1 MLRRLF
7 QTSLHARTFKRPVAI
22 VVDGVLLLA
31 ATWLAFSVRLEGFHR
46 PQGMEWAA
54 YGLSLALALPAFGL
68 VGLYRSIVR
77 FSGVATFL
85 AIAKGVGLYALALSA
100 LLLGLRLEGVP
111 RSLSIIQP
119 LLALLFVASWR
130 LAVRIWYG
138 RSAPRHGRA
147 PRRRVAIYGAGGA
160 GRRLL
165 AALQN
170 SHEMIVVAFL
180 DDQPQLRRSLINGVT
195 IFDPLDLPDLVRR
208 GQVDDVLL
216 AIPSLSRKRRN
227 EILDELRASGVHV
240 RTLPGLIDLAKGTV
254 RASDLRELDIEDL
267 LGRDPVQPRADLM
280 ARHTSGKV
288 VLVTGAGGSIGS
300 ELCRQLAA
308 LHPDR
313 LVLVEQSE
321 YALYCIHQELLG
333 RMSEGALPRCAL
345 EPVLC
350 SVRDTAR
357 IGAVMRHWRP
367 HIVYHAAA
375 YKHVPLVECN
385 VVEGVANNVLGTWL
399 TAQAACDAGVPRF
412 VLIST
417 DKAVR
422 PSNVM
427 GASKRMAEMVLQAMA
442 MQAAEAM
449 RTHGGKAGAATC
461 FSMVRFGN
469 VLGSSG
475 SVVPL
480 FRQQIRNGGP
490 ITVTH
495 RDVTRFFMT
504 IPEAAQLV
512 VQAGAMANG
521 GEVFVLDMGQPVR
534 IIDLARRMV
543 ELSGLTVRDAE
554 SLAGDIEITVTGLR
568 PGEKLY
574 EELLIGDNP
583 LPTDHPRIMMA
594 REGFIPFA
602 ELHRHLVK
610 LQALAADGDAPAVVG
625 MLRQLVSGYVPPAGE
640 WTDDASQKQP
650 PTPEFGSAK
659 GGAPSGSLAGAATT
673 GAAPATSGPGQTVVS
688 LRRVV

>member
-1 MLRRLF
+1 MLRRFLH
-7 QTSLHARTFKRPVAI
+7 TPLHARALKRPVAI
-22 VVDGVLLLA
+22 AVDGLMLLA

-54 YGLSLALALPAFGL
+54 YGLSLALALPAFGV

-85 AIAKGVGLYALALSA
+85 AIAKGVGLYALVFSA
-100 LLLGLRLEGVP
+100 LLLGLRLDGVP

-130 LAVRIWYG
+130 LAVRVWYG
-138 RSAPRHGRA
+138 RSTPRHGRA

-195 IFDPLDLPDLVRR
+195 IFDPHDLPDLVRR
-208 GQVDDVLL
+208 GQVDAVLL

-227 EILDELRASGVHV
+227 EILDDLRASGVHV

-267 LGRDPVQPRADLM
+267 LGRDPVQPRSDLM

-321 YALYCIHQELLG
+321 FALYCIHQELLG
-333 RMSEGALPRCAL
+333 RMGDGTLPRCAL

-357 IGAVMRHWRP
+357 IGAVMRRWRP

-442 MQAAEAM
+442 TQAAEAV
-449 RTHGGKAGAATC
+449 RTDGKAVATTC

-495 RDVTRFFMT
+495 PDVTRFFMT

-512 VQAGAMANG
+512 VQAGAMAQG

-554 SLAGDIEITVTGLR
+554 SLSGDIEITVTGLR

-594 REGFIPFA
+594 REGFLPFA
-602 ELHRHLVK
+602 ELHRHLLN
-610 LQALAADGDAPAVVG
+610 LQALTAEGDAAAVVG
-625 MLRQLVSGYVPPAGE
+625 LLRQLVNGYVPPAGE
-640 WTDDASQKQP
+640 WTDNASQLQP
-650 PTPEFGSAK
+650 AAEFGS
-659 GGAPSGSLAGAATT
+659 GGAKAAGPAAAVTST
-673 GAAPATSGPGQTVVS
+673 AAASASNGASQQTVVA